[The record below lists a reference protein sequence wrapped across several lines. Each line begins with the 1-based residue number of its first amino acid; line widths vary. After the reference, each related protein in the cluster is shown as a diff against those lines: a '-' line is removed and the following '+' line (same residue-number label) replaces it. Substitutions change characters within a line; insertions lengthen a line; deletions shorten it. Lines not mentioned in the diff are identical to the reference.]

1 MAETV
6 DRLFV
11 HCRELVTLTEGP
23 AQGPRRGAAMQQL
36 GVIADGAVAVREGR
50 IVAVGTT
57 EAIARD
63 YRAVEELDL
72 SGYVVMPGFVD
83 CHTHP
88 VFARTR
94 EHEFH
99 MRCAGAD
106 YMAIGAAGGGILSSM
121 RAVREM
127 ALAELAERT
136 ERHLWGF
143 LTHGTTTVEC
153 KTGYGLSL
161 LDEEKSLLALQQ
173 AMREVPLTCKRT
185 FLGAHEFPPE
195 YRQDR
200 EAYVRLLCDEMLP
213 KLAKLAD
220 SCDVFA
226 EPGVF
231 DRTQSL
237 RILSAARAE
246 GLRLRMH
253 ADEIQPMGGAELA
266 VELHADS
273 ADHLGRISDEGI
285 TKLAASNTTGV
296 LLPGTIFFLGKPHYA
311 PARRMIEAGCAI
323 AIATDF
329 NPGSCYTQ
337 SMTLIQTLAC
347 TQMKMTAEEVITAAT
362 INPAF
367 SLQLDGVCG
376 TLHPGKQAD
385 LCVLDIPSWRAVG
398 YAFGGNPVVMTIKA
412 GTPVVANVT
421 ETFPDWFAG
430 GADVGPA

>member
-1 MAETV
+1 MAEPV

-11 HCRELVTLTEGP
+11 HCKELVTLTDGP
-23 AQGPRRGAAMQQL
+23 ATRARRGASMQAL
-36 GVIADGAVAVREGR
+36 GVVEDGAVAVRDGR
-50 IVAVGTT
+50 IVATGPTDRL
-57 EAIARD
+57 ARE
-63 YRAVEELDL
+63 YRAADELDL
-72 SGYVVMPGFVD
+72 SGHVVLPGFVD
-83 CHTHP
+83 AHTHP

-106 YMAIGAAGGGILSSM
+106 YMAIAAAGGGILSSM

-127 ALAELAERT
+127 PIDELVART

-143 LTHGTTTVEC
+143 AAHGTTTVEC
-153 KTGYGLSL
+153 KSGYGLSL
-161 LDEEKSLLALQQ
+161 ADEAKSLQALQQ
-173 AMREVPLTCKRT
+173 AAERVPLQVKRT

-200 EAYVRLLCDEMLP
+200 EAYVRLLCDEMMP
-213 KLAKLAD
+213 HCAPLAHY
-220 SCDVFA
+220 CDVFA

-231 DRTQSL
+231 DRAQSERVL
-237 RILSAARAE
+237 AAARQH

-266 VELHADS
+266 VQLGADS
-273 ADHLGRISDEGI
+273 ADHLGRISDAGI
-285 TKLAASNTTGV
+285 AAMAGSDTVGI
-296 LLPGTIFFLGKPHYA
+296 LLPGTILFLAKPHYA
-311 PARRMIEAGCAI
+311 PARRMIDAGCAV

-337 SMTLIQTLAC
+337 SMTLIMTLAC
-347 TQMKMTAEEVITAAT
+347 AQMKMRAEEVITAAT

-367 SLQLDGVCG
+367 SLQLDGEVG
-376 TLHPGKQAD
+376 TLHPGKRAD

-398 YAFGGNPVVMTIKA
+398 YAFGGNPVVMTVKNGVPI
-412 GTPVVANVT
+412 VANVG
-421 ETFPDWFAG
+421 EQNPDWGEAG
-430 GADVGPA
+430 RRH